1 MSDELDDYV
10 RRPMR
15 YQHIDGIWE
24 MGIGFLFLA
33 IPLLGKS
40 LKDAPR
46 NSVWHWRSTAVLS
59 FALLLFVVIGGVR
72 ALKKRVTYPRTG
84 FVKYRGLAGK
94 PWVTAI
100 IAGALS
106 VPATIL
112 YAFLWRRF
120 RFSVPVALNSAV
132 WGLMYAFATR
142 MDGAWRWV
150 LLAVMVVGPVVISM
164 HPVGRDWLD
173 TPWVGFLGLTW
184 FASGLIAFR
193 LYLRRTRPAEE
204 GAAE

>member
-1 MSDELDDYV
+1 MLDKLDDYAH
-10 RRPMR
+10 RPMR
-15 YQHIDGIWE
+15 YKYIDGIWE

-46 NSVWHWRSTAVLS
+46 NSVWHWRGTAVLS
-59 FALLLFVVIGGVR
+59 FALLGFVVFGGAR
-72 ALKKRVTYPRTG
+72 ALKKRITYPRTG

-94 PWVTAI
+94 PWVTGM

-106 VPATIL
+106 IPATIL

-120 RFSVPVALNSAV
+120 KFSVPVALDSAA
-132 WGLMYAFATR
+132 WGLMYAFVTG

-164 HPVGRDWLD
+164 LPVGREWLD
-173 TPWVGFLGLTW
+173 APWVGFLGLTY
-184 FASGLIAFR
+184 FVSGMIALS
-193 LYLRRTRPAEE
+193 LYLRRTRPPDPEAE
-204 GAAE
+204 